1 MRMIRRLIALLA
13 LAALVVPLAS
23 PVAADSTSTD
33 EHHIIAILH
42 PVDGSG
48 VFGFVNLRQRPN
60 DDGTRINV
68 MAFGLTPGD
77 ELVSLYYDNHT
88 CTLPGDRLSDPYT
101 ANAHGIGRTH
111 GVADDNLDE
120 IDSVSVRRHE
130 ENLTLLACGDI
141 HP

>member
-1 MRMIRRLIALLA
+1 MRKMRRLFALLT

-23 PVAADSTSTD
+23 PAAADSTTD
-33 EHHIIAILH
+33 EHHVMAILH

-48 VFGFVNLRQRPN
+48 VFGFVNLRQRPG

-68 MAFGLTPGD
+68 MAFGLTPG
-77 ELVSLYYDNHT
+77 EQYVSLYYDNHT
-88 CTLPGDRLSDPYT
+88 CTLPGDELSDPYT

-120 IDSVSVRRHE
+120 NDSVSVR
-130 ENLTLLACGDI
+130 
-141 HP
+141 

>member
-1 MRMIRRLIALLA
+1 MRKMRRLFALLT

-23 PVAADSTSTD
+23 PAAAESTSTD
-33 EHHIIAILH
+33 EHHVIAFLH
-42 PVDGSG
+42 PVDNSG
-48 VFGFVNLRQRPN
+48 VFGFVNLRQRPG

-88 CTLPGDRLSDPYT
+88 CTLPGDHLSDPYT

-111 GVADDNLDE
+111 GVADDNLD
-120 IDSVSVRRHE
+120 DVNSVSVRRNDA
-130 ENLTLLACGDI
+130 NL
-141 HP
+141 